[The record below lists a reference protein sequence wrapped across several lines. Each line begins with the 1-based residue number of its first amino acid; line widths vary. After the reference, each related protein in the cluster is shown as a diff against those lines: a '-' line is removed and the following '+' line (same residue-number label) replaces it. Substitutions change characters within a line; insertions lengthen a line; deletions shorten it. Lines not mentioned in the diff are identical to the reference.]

1 MSRQLLYTHL
11 ILRILRGINILQN
24 LFRRVFCLIV
34 KINYQQPIFTR
45 SPASASGPLH
55 SRMLNQNKLCQ
66 DNGLFPRD
74 ASRTGMNP
82 LLRLRATRSVP
93 PSWCFQ
99 KVFKGW
105 RPQFR
110 IATTSQSWFTD
121 ASSLAFRPM
130 AQVLFHAN
138 SSRIFFT
145 RSKLYFPQVQITFS
159 LTTEGEMLHDQK
171 ILTSC
176 SYDDPLLELRRRL
189 RHLQVPW
196 AIYTVRQLQQLF
208 TVITLH
214 NLR

>member
-11 ILRILRGINILQN
+11 ILRILRRINILQN
-24 LFRRVFCLIV
+24 LFHRVFCLIV

-105 RPQFR
+105 QPQFR

-130 AQVLFHAN
+130 AQVLFPREFKENLLHQEQIIFSTSTDNLQLDNRRQNA
-138 SSRIFFT
+138 SR
-145 RSKLYFPQVQITFS
+145 SENLDKL
-159 LTTEGEMLHDQK
+159 
-171 ILTSC
+171 
-176 SYDDPLLELRRRL
+176 
-189 RHLQVPW
+189 
-196 AIYTVRQLQQLF
+196 QL
-208 TVITLH
+208 
-214 NLR
+214 